1 MSRLFS
7 GTSGFAYPS
16 WKPHFYPPDLP
27 AKKFLEHYAS
37 RLNAVEV
44 NYTFRRLPSA
54 TTLQNWVECTPPEFV
69 FALKAHMRL
78 THILKLKN
86 AAEFTELFLRSIDP
100 LRAARRIGPILFQLA
115 PKFVCDVAVL
125 EDYLNLLPKDFRY
138 AFEFRHDSWLQD
150 GVYEALRKHN
160 VCLCLAESDEFEVPE
175 VLTADFVY
183 YRLRK
188 PEYTPEDLGAIAARA
203 KQLLDSGRDLF
214 LFFKHEE
221 NPQGALY
228 AEDLLA
234 RL

>member
-1 MSRLFS
+1 MSSLFS

-16 WKPHFYPPDLP
+16 WKPHFYPTDLP

-54 TTLQNWVECTPPEFV
+54 TTLQNWVQCTPPEFV

-86 AAEFTELFLRSIDP
+86 AAEFTEVFLRSIDP

-115 PKFVCDVAVL
+115 PKFVCDLAVL
-125 EDYLNLLPKDFRY
+125 EEYLGLLPNDFRY

-150 GVYEALRKHN
+150 SVYEVLRKRN
-160 VCLCLAESDEFEVPE
+160 VALCLAESDDFEVPE

-188 PEYTPEDLGAIAARA
+188 PEYTPENIGVIAARA
-203 KQLLDSGRDLF
+203 KQLLASGRDLY

-234 RL
+234 RP

>member
-16 WKPHFYPPDLP
+16 WKPNFYPPDLP

-54 TTLQNWVECTPPEFV
+54 ATLQNWVQCTPPEFV

-86 AAEFTELFLRSIDP
+86 AAEFTELFLRSVDP
-100 LRAARRIGPILFQLA
+100 LRSARRIGPILFQLA
-115 PKFVCDVAVL
+115 PKFACDVATL
-125 EDYLNLLPKDFRY
+125 ENYLNLLPKEFRY
-138 AFEFRHDSWLQD
+138 AFEFRHDSWLREP
-150 GVYEALRKHN
+150 VYEVLRKHN
-160 VCLCLAESDEFEVPE
+160 VCLCLAESDDFEVPE
-175 VLTADFVY
+175 VITADFVY

-188 PEYTPEDLGAIAARA
+188 PEYTPEDIGAIAARA